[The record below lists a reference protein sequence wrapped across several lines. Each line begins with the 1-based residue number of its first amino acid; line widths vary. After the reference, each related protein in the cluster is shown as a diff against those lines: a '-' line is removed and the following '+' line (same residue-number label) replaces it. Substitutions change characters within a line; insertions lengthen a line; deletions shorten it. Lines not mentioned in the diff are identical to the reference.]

1 MKPVQVTEDTTTV
14 VRYVSKPSD
23 GSVGYL
29 TPVFANP
36 KTTKTTTFSKSDPYP
51 PTVTRPPSNR
61 PQASAY
67 ASPNNTKTNSSQ
79 SDPKL
84 ARATHPIPQT
94 SASVSTSTV
103 KSKFIK
109 SAAVPGK
116 KVVNQS
122 PSNTSVSVNKKKAK
136 PASTNIVY
144 SNAAPVCE
152 LTEEDEDEDEKEIY
166 EEISDNED

>member
-1 MKPVQVTEDTTTV
+1 MKTVQITEDTAV

-23 GSVGYL
+23 GSGYL

-36 KTTKTTTFSKSDPYP
+36 KTTKTS
-51 PTVTRPPSNR
+51 
-61 PQASAY
+61 
-67 ASPNNTKTNSSQ
+67 SSQ
-79 SDPKL
+79 IDPKPTK
-84 ARATHPIPQT
+84 ATCPASDKSQT

-109 SAAVPGK
+109 SSAVPGK
-116 KVVNQS
+116 KLVNQS
-122 PSNTSVSVNKKKAK
+122 PLNTSVSVNKKKGK

-144 SNAAPVCE
+144 FNTAPVCE

>member
-1 MKPVQVTEDTTTV
+1 MKPVQVTEDTTV

-29 TPVFANP
+29 TPVFTNP
-36 KTTKTTTFSKSDPYP
+36 KTTKTTTFSKSDPNS
-51 PTVTRPPSNR
+51 PTVTRPPSNK

-67 ASPNNTKTNSSQ
+67 ASPNNTKTNSSR
-79 SDPKL
+79 SDSKP

-94 SASVSTSTV
+94 SASVSTNTV
-103 KSKFIK
+103 KS
-109 SAAVPGK
+109 K

-122 PSNTSVSVNKKKAK
+122 PLNTSVSVNKKKAK